1 MRSLYWKVTL
11 AAVLAAT
18 MCLTA
23 KAQNLGGC
31 SDATL
36 QGDYAFTVSGQI
48 FLPTGLVVQRQGI
61 ALTHF
66 DGHGNLMQEDLVLSS
81 PNAPPAPG
89 VAPMNAEGFNIN
101 EAGTYTVN
109 ADCTG
114 TFTINMPNLTTTAG
128 GSVKGAVIKVH
139 FVLSNFG
146 RSVHTVVTSLTP
158 PGAPGPVPALISSE
172 GHKVHPIEE
181 D

>member
-1 MRSLYWKVTL
+1 
-11 AAVLAAT
+11 
-18 MCLTA
+18 
-23 KAQNLGGC
+23 
-31 SDATL
+31 
-36 QGDYAFTVSGQI
+36 
-48 FLPTGLVVQRQGI
+48 
-61 ALTHF
+61 
-66 DGHGNLMQEDLVLSS
+66 MQEDLVLSS

-89 VAPMNAEGFNIN
+89 VAPTNAEGFHTN
-101 EAGTYTVN
+101 ETGTYTVN
-109 ADCTG
+109 LDCTG
-114 TFTINMPNLTTTAG
+114 TFTINMPNLTTAAG